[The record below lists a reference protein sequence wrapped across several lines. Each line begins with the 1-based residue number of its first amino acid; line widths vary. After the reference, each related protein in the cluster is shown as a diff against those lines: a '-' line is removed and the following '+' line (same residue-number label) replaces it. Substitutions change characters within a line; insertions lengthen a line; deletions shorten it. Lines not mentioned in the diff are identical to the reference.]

1 MAPLAEKYYNISPY
15 VYCVLNPVKLIV
27 PDDCGPIPRAQN
39 MDYTGRSWYS
49 KTGTS
54 LNNVVASID
63 NIFVD
68 VINGM
73 IDESAFIYNNGVG
86 AYFKEVGKTYSNMGK
101 SIAADFSRPFSE
113 QIQDLGNV
121 LSSPDFYEDF
131 TANMVMLIAAKSV
144 STSAT
149 GITQAAKTTT
159 VATES
164 TAAKGGAQY
173 TKSSLKL
180 GQQMHK
186 AYKVRLENK
195 ITTFKEFR
203 GIKGIRPDFVD
214 LSTKTIYELKPFNP
228 RSIQMGTQQLSK
240 YKFLFEQKYG
250 GTWNTVL
257 DFY

>member
-1 MAPLAEKYYNISPY
+1 
-15 VYCVLNPVKLIV
+15 
-27 PDDCGPIPRAQN
+27 
-39 MDYTGRSWYS
+39 
-49 KTGTS
+49 
-54 LNNVVASID
+54 
-63 NIFVD
+63 
-68 VINGM
+68 M

-101 SIAADFSRPFSE
+101 SIAADFSRSFSE

-164 TAAKGGAQY
+164 TTAKGGAQY

-186 AYKVRLENK
+186 AYHAGEVG
-195 ITTFKEFR
+195 KEFR
-203 GIKGIRPDFVD
+203 RIPGIRPDFVD
-214 LSTKTIYELKPFNP
+214 LGTKIIYELKPFNP
-228 RSIQMGTQQLSK
+228 KRYSIGNSTI
-240 YKFLFEQKYG
+240 G
-250 GTWNTVL
+250 
-257 DFY
+257 